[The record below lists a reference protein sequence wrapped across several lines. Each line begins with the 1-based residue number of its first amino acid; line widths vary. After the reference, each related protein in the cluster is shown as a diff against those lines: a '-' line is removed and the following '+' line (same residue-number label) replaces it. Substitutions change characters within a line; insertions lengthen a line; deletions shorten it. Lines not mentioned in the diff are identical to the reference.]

1 MKKIRLFVDM
11 DGTLSVFTPVDTLEK
26 LYEPG
31 YFFNQQ
37 PQINVVLAIRE
48 LIKNPAYNSKI
59 EVFILSAVLR
69 DHLTAKD
76 EKNRWLDMFLP
87 DIDYEHRIYTVCGE
101 NKTNYIENFNQ
112 ADVLLDDYTTNLVDW
127 DPPGKGIKLLNG
139 INHTNGTWKGK
150 MVDLS
155 TEPKALAKRIYSFA
169 QRNRDN
175 TQKRSS
181 NRTR

>member
-1 MKKIRLFVDM
+1 MKKMRLFVDM

-76 EKNRWLDMFLP
+76 EK
-87 DIDYEHRIYTVCGE
+87 
-101 NKTNYIENFNQ
+101 
-112 ADVLLDDYTTNLVDW
+112 
-127 DPPGKGIKLLNG
+127 
-139 INHTNGTWKGK
+139 
-150 MVDLS
+150 
-155 TEPKALAKRIYSFA
+155 
-169 QRNRDN
+169 
-175 TQKRSS
+175 RSS